1 MHVPLLLLLLAA
13 PVDSTEAAKVASWVR
28 ALPAVAADDSHFA
41 VIGGISAVHVG
52 GAANSMIRSQGP
64 AAFFRSTSAVAEA
77 RTALQ
82 QRALYAD
89 KLAAGGIAWHRDVQ
103 NLPWGMIETA
113 AGVRN
118 FAVTDT
124 IVQSLDAHDLRYVG
138 TVMPYAGWELRAA
151 GYPAATDSMCTR
163 LLTEDFFYL
172 DYDDRMDRFRDNGAW
187 LRYLDAVVERYDG
200 DGRDDMP
207 GLTHGIRYWQIH
219 NEPEGDHCGL
229 FRADVAAFVDLMRD
243 AYGVVH
249 ASCPDCK
256 VLNGGAAFPMWET
269 RPVGGSTF
277 WRDFA
282 AMGGAQYVDVIAVH
296 YNDGKTDGG
305 SIAHFET
312 QIQSMR
318 ALLGSNKPVWVT
330 EFGVVVDVGGQFTAL
345 TEKDAGA
352 WYLRF
357 YTAGLANGVERFFS
371 DAVSF
376 VRYPDGPILLPFY
389 VNKLLEAK
397 LGGFTSAE
405 KIADGQYRFRVGGA
419 DRYVVWNGMPQGV
432 SGAVL
437 VTDMYGNESTVDA
450 SAVHPTE
457 ASPLIVST
465 QSARRI
471 RIVRR

>member
-1 MHVPLLLLLLAA
+1 MHVPLLLLFLAL
-13 PVDSTEAAKVASWVR
+13 PVDSPEAAKVSTWVR
-28 ALPAVAADDSHFA
+28 TLPAVAADDAHFG
-41 VIGGISAVHVG
+41 VLGGISAVHLG
-52 GAANSMIRSQGP
+52 DSANQLIRAQGP
-64 AAFFRSTSAVAEA
+64 AAFFRNTSAVSQA

-103 NLPWGMIETA
+103 NLPWGLVETA
-113 AGVRN
+113 SGERN
-118 FAVTDT
+118 FAITDT
-124 IVQSLDAHDLRYVG
+124 IVQSLDSRGLRYVG

-151 GYPAATDSMCTR
+151 GYPATTDSMCTR

-187 LRYLDAVVERYDG
+187 LRYLEAVVERYDG

-207 GLTHGIRYWQIH
+207 GLTHGIQYWQIH

-229 FRADVAAFVDLMRD
+229 FRADVGAFVDLMRD

-249 ASCPDCK
+249 ASCPGCK

-312 QIQSMR
+312 QVQSMR
-318 ALLGSNKPVWVT
+318 ALLGANKPVWVT

-345 TEKDAGA
+345 SEKDAGA
-352 WYLRF
+352 WFLRF
-357 YTAGLANGVERFFS
+357 YTAGLAAGVERFFS

-397 LGGFTSAE
+397 LGGFTAAE
-405 KIADGQYRFRVGGA
+405 KIADGQYRFRVGGS
-419 DRYVVWNGMPQGV
+419 DRYVVWNGLPPGI
-432 SGAVL
+432 SGAVV
-437 VTDMYGNESTVDA
+437 VTDMYGNESTIDA
-450 SAVHPTE
+450 AAVHATE
-457 ASPLIVST
+457 ANPLIVAVPG
-465 QSARRI
+465 ARRI
-471 RIVRR
+471 RTVRR